1 MLKKAF
7 AASAIVAAAASGV
20 LLTGAPAMAADDIA
34 TSGNGSI
41 LGGNQLVADLDVPIN
56 VCGNGIAI
64 LGLAGGSCVD
74 SGATVKD
81 W

>member
-7 AASAIVAAAASGV
+7 AASAIAAAAAGV
-20 LLTGAPAMAADDIA
+20 LFTGAPAMAVDDVS

-56 VCGNGIAI
+56 VCGNAIAV
-64 LGLAGGSCVD
+64 LGVAGANCVD
-74 SGATVKD
+74 SGATVKN
-81 W
+81 